1 MVKTEKLFSKIFMIV
16 FLIMLILGFTI
27 PGFLNSGNNSNPQV
41 SQVEPRLCTT
51 DADCYLICDDK
62 PIASLCFKNLCQ
74 QNDCNE
80 YSLYPY
86 QNIPFTFDLKAD
98 VDGKNINLQE
108 GYDSKNFYVS
118 FNDDKINIFSNLN
131 LQQILEK
138 GNIIMTDTCL
148 TINQTSYCND
158 DDKKLK
164 VMVNN
169 NQTLAGSFYRPK
181 EGDMVEIKYENVNG
195 SSILPIEE

>member
-1 MVKTEKLFSKIFMIV
+1 MAKTEKLFSKIFMIF
-16 FLIMLILGFTI
+16 FLVMLILGFTI
-27 PGFLNSGNNSNPQV
+27 PGFLNSGNNNNPQV

-62 PIASLCFKNLCQ
+62 PIASLCFRNLCQ
-74 QNDCNE
+74 QNDCKE

-86 QNIPFTFDLKAD
+86 QNNPFTFDLKVD
-98 VDGKNINLQE
+98 VEEKKINLQD
-108 GYDSKNFYVS
+108 YDSKNFYVS
-118 FNDDKINIFSNLN
+118 FNDKVSTFSNLN

-158 DDKKLK
+158 ADKKLK

-169 NQTLAGSFYRPK
+169 NQTPAGSFYRPK
-181 EGDMVEIKYENVNG
+181 EGDMVEISYEKING
-195 SSILPIEE
+195 SSLLPI

>member
-1 MVKTEKLFSKIFMIV
+1 M
-16 FLIMLILGFTI
+16 
-27 PGFLNSGNNSNPQV
+27 
-41 SQVEPRLCTT
+41 
-51 DADCYLICDDK
+51 CDDK

-74 QNDCNE
+74 QNECKE

-86 QNIPFTFDLKAD
+86 QSIPITFDLKVD
-98 VDGKNINLQE
+98 VEREKINLQD
-108 GYDSKNFYVS
+108 YDSKNFYVS
-118 FNDDKINIFSNLN
+118 FNDNKVNTFSNLN

-181 EGDMVEIKYENVNG
+181 EGDMVEIRYEKINV
-195 SSILPIEE
+195 SSILPIDEGNFNIK